1 LPVKGERQAPCGP
14 LEQRALTL
22 FRLRA

>member
-1 LPVKGERQAPCGP
+1 LPVKGERLAPCGP